1 MHVTHL
7 AVFDFRNY
15 ERAELDPAEEGVT
28 LLVGPNG
35 AGKTNLLEALCY
47 AASLR
52 SFRGTPPPALVRAGH
67 EQGFVSVSAKRGER
81 FVQLEVE
88 LLVSG
93 RGRLRLNR
101 QAVRRPEA
109 FVGSL
114 LVTVF
119 SPDDIALVKSGPQAR
134 RDYLDDLVVGLSP
147 KLALVAANFE
157 RSLRQRNALLRSAG
171 GFLRPGMEG
180 VLDVW
185 DLKVAEA
192 GEALAIARESLVES
206 LVPEVQ
212 AAYGHLGGGETV
224 ELSYQRSWEGGLLSA
239 LERSRAEDVRRGL
252 TNTGPQ
258 RDDLHIGLGGLGAR
272 TQASQGQQR
281 SIALALRLGGHAL
294 LSGQEGSSPVLL
306 LDDVFSELD
315 ERRRSALAAC
325 LPLGQALVTA
335 AGAVPGNLRVANS
348 VQVRAG
354 SLSAAAP
361 GPVPPGPVPPGPV
374 PPGPVPPGPVP
385 PPGELTEARIET

>member
-1 MHVTHL
+1 VHVTHL

-239 LERSRAEDVRRGL
+239 PGRAEAAASLTLDLNVTTFTLAWGASVPGPKLPKASKGASRWRYVSGVTRSCLVRR
-252 TNTGPQ
+252 
-258 RDDLHIGLGGLGAR
+258 
-272 TQASQGQQR
+272 
-281 SIALALRLGGHAL
+281 ALA
-294 LSGQEGSSPVLL
+294 PCC
-306 LDDVFSELD
+306 FWTM
-315 ERRRSALAAC
+315 C
-325 LPLGQALVTA
+325 
-335 AGAVPGNLRVANS
+335 
-348 VQVRAG
+348 
-354 SLSAAAP
+354 SLSWTKGA
-361 GPVPPGPVPPGPV
+361 GP
-374 PPGPVPPGPVP
+374 
-385 PPGELTEARIET
+385 L